1 MENNKDNIADIL
13 ADFEKRKGKKDSQ
26 QEQKEA
32 PEQIDFAKS
41 KSDIR
46 RESKNKKRELL
57 KSHSKTKIK
66 KAKEKLHSADFKKRL
81 IKIIAIVLCAVSAV
95 SGLITGVVIGMNKN
109 KTAYLKPYIEKY
121 PDVKFPQ
128 GILEQYCDDYAKN
141 KDMAGY
147 IEINAPDFKSVVQ
160 HSSNKKLPY
169 LESNTK
175 GSETFNT
182 VIYMQDNSLEE
193 YYSSIDS
200 FSKTDG
206 YITYSDLFSIKT
218 YKIAGVFYTNTKKE
232 DDNGYIFPYNV
243 TEKMTTESHKNFADR
258 MNSRLLYKTLTVSR
272 QDELLTISCPTD
284 YEKDF
289 RFVIVAVARSG
300 VPEKSK
306 ALPNSKIHYP
316 QKIYDKMHQKNPYEL
331 SSEWYPE
338 IVINNGK
345 DNQKTVKQNIDDYK

>member
-13 ADFEKRKGKKDSQ
+13 ADFEKRKSKKESL
-26 QEQKEA
+26 EQKEA

-41 KSDIR
+41 KSDVK
-46 RESKNKKRELL
+46 RESKNKKRELR
-57 KSHSKTKIK
+57 KSQSKAKIK
-66 KAKEKLHSADFKKRL
+66 KAKEKLYSVDFRKRL
-81 IKIIAIVLCAVSAV
+81 IKIIAVVLCAVLAV
-95 SGLITGVVIGMNKN
+95 SGIAAGTVIGINKN

-147 IEINAPDFKSVVQ
+147 IEINSPDFKSVVQ

-169 LESNTK
+169 LESSVK
-175 GSETFNT
+175 GSEAFNT
-182 VIYMQDNSLEE
+182 VIYTQDNSLEE
-193 YYSSIDS
+193 YYSSIDA

-243 TEKMTTESHKNFADR
+243 TEKMTTESHRDFADR
-258 MNSRLLYKTLTVSR
+258 INSRLLYKTLTVSR

-300 VPEKSK
+300 ESDKSK
-306 ALPNSKIHYP
+306 ALPNNKIHYP
-316 QKIYDKMHQKNPYEL
+316 QIVYDKKHQKNPYEL

-345 DNQKTVKQNIDDYK
+345 DNRKTVKQSIEDYK